1 MNMKNWIEEL
11 RNSRV
16 KKSMPILSFPCV
28 SLLGVTV
35 KELIASSELQAKGMK
50 AVADRVDSAA
60 AVSMMDL
67 SVEAEAFGA
76 QVRFSDTEV
85 PTIIGA
91 LVTSQEEAEDLS
103 IPEIGAGRTNVYIE
117 AIEKACKLI
126 TDRPVFAGVI
136 GPFSLAGRLMDV
148 TETLVNCYVEPDMVK
163 TVMEKATKFLIEYI
177 TAYKKAGAN
186 GVVMA
191 EPVMGLLS
199 PDMAAEFAAPYV
211 KQIIDAVQDDE
222 FAVIYHNCGDSALQT
237 IDSILSVGAAA
248 YHFGNSISM
257 ADMMARIP
265 EDVVAMGNIDPVS
278 QFCNGT
284 EESIRNETLALME
297 SLCDKYPNFLISS
310 GCDIPPKSSWNNI
323 DAFFNAVTDFYTN
336 K

>member
-1 MNMKNWIEEL
+1 MNMKKWMDDVRDSN
-11 RNSRV
+11 V

-35 KELIASSELQAKGMK
+35 SELINSSDLQAKGMK

-85 PTIIGA
+85 PTITGA
-91 LVTSQEEAEDLS
+91 LITSEEEAEALNV
-103 IPEIGAGRTNVYIE
+103 PEIGAARTSIYID
-117 AIEKACKLI
+117 AIVKACELI
-126 TDRPVFAGVI
+126 KDRPVFAGVI

-163 TVMEKATKFLIEYI
+163 IVMEKVTQFLIKYI
-177 TAYKKAGAN
+177 QAYKNAGAN

-222 FAVIYHNCGDSALQT
+222 FIVIYHNCGDSAINT
-237 IDSILSVGAAA
+237 VDSILSVGAAA
-248 YHFGNSISM
+248 YQFGNSISM
-257 ADMMARIP
+257 AEMMKKIP
-265 EDVVAMGNIDPVS
+265 GDIVAMGNIDPVA

-284 EESIRNETLALME
+284 AESIRKETLDLMNE
-297 SLCDKYPNFLISS
+297 LCNQYPNFLISS
-310 GCDIPPKSSWNNI
+310 GCDIPPKSSWENI
-323 DAFFNAVTDFYTN
+323 DSFFNAVTDFYAN

>member
-1 MNMKNWIEEL
+1 
-11 RNSRV
+11 
-16 KKSMPILSFPCV
+16 
-28 SLLGVTV
+28 
-35 KELIASSELQAKGMK
+35 
-50 AVADRVDSAA
+50 
-60 AVSMMDL
+60 
-67 SVEAEAFGA
+67 
-76 QVRFSDTEV
+76 
-85 PTIIGA
+85 
-91 LVTSQEEAEDLS
+91 
-103 IPEIGAGRTNVYIE
+103 
-117 AIEKACKLI
+117 
-126 TDRPVFAGVI
+126 
-136 GPFSLAGRLMDV
+136 
-148 TETLVNCYVEPDMVK
+148 
-163 TVMEKATKFLIEYI
+163 
-177 TAYKKAGAN
+177 
-186 GVVMA
+186 MA